1 MYDNAIKCLESDYP
15 TVLMLGYALGAL
27 DVDGSPVD
35 GVAWD
40 YIGYKR
46 VGPQPADGQ
55 PDTRPFLDNG
65 HGDKYVHVNVRT
77 PFSVGARA
85 AELAAGNPE
94 IAGALSEIGR
104 FFVVDGAGNSV
115 MPEFPMRCFA

>member
-1 MYDNAIKCLESDYP
+1 
-15 TVLMLGYALGAL
+15 VLALGYALGAL
-27 DVDGSPVD
+27 DVNGKPMR

-46 VGPQPADGQ
+46 LEGGG
-55 PDTRPFLDNG
+55 FLSSG
-65 HGDKYVHVNVRT
+65 GVKYVHVNVRT

-85 AELAAGNPE
+85 AELAALNAG
-94 IAGALSEIGR
+94 IAGALAEAGR
-104 FFVVDGAGNSV
+104 YFVVDGGGVSV

>member
-1 MYDNAIKCLESDYP
+1 MYDNAIKCIESDYP

-27 DVDGSPVD
+27 DQDGNPVQ

-46 VGPQPADGQ
+46 VGEPPAEGEADN
-55 PDTRPFLDNG
+55 RPFLEDGSGN
-65 HGDKYVHVNVRT
+65 KYVHVNVRT

-85 AELAAGNPE
+85 AELAGGVPE
-94 IAGALSEIGR
+94 IGAALSQVGR
-104 FFVVDGAGNSV
+104 FFVVDGEGNSV
-115 MPEFPMRCFA
+115 WPVAPMRVFL